1 MWSLGCLLCDILLR
15 GSMCRSHRVRQC
27 STLLACIDLRVPHS
41 SRHLISCGRRGCSA
55 HFNGAA
61 ERPRRLTACCQC
73 TSHHRCGE
81 QLFDAE
87 RVDGH
92 QVLRNKDEKDA
103 KSAAQLHL
111 LHSCL
116 GTPTE
121 QVGFALYV
129 LAYFPTIVIY

>member
-1 MWSLGCLLCDILLR
+1 MGVGAVLP
-15 GSMCRSHRVRQC
+15 
-27 STLLACIDLRVPHS
+27 AHS
-41 SRHLISCGRRGCSA
+41 
-55 HFNGAA
+55 NGAA
-61 ERPRRLTACCQC
+61 ERPRRLTDRCQC

-121 QVGFALYV
+121 QVGSCCVYV
-129 LAYFPTIVIY
+129 LAYFPTVIIY